1 MGAFEAIRRNG
12 ADTVNIADVR
22 RAQRSVRSTLLATM
36 LFIALPVALLPAL
49 RVHRMA
55 AIGALAVWGVSCGAM
70 PVALQMW
77 MAQATPQMR
86 EGGMALFVAN
96 FQISIALGRSLLICD
111 TSLKQSHKAGPSG
124 RAKLVPALPALRAP
138 LAQLLACCLRDQMSI
153 LADSCSAHWA
163 DCANRSPASIQITQF
178 SISMRNSTGTALRP
192 MVHTP

>member
-1 MGAFEAIRRNG
+1 MAAFEAIRRNG

-96 FQISIALGRSLLICD
+96 FQISIALGSFIGGLIVD
-111 TSLKQSHKAGPSG
+111 RFGLFEAMYAGAALAALAMLTLTLSG
-124 RAKLVPALPALRAP
+124 RFARIATDGVAA
-138 LAQLLACCLRDQMSI
+138 
-153 LADSCSAHWA
+153 
-163 DCANRSPASIQITQF
+163 
-178 SISMRNSTGTALRP
+178 G
-192 MVHTP
+192 